1 MHILPLGDIQLPD
14 ADEITHARGVGL
26 PLFEKLV
33 ISFLTLPRKSQ
44 IKKLMT
50 IGKIMK
56 DIKVLILKNASGNY
70 CQTKMKRGTF
80 KKFWAL

>member
-33 ISFLTLPRKSQ
+33 ISFFDFTQ
-44 IKKLMT
+44 KKP
-50 IGKIMK
+50 
-56 DIKVLILKNASGNY
+56 N
-70 CQTKMKRGTF
+70 
-80 KKFWAL
+80 KKAYDK